1 MMSSEEE
8 KEDENGERYFA
19 WKIPSFRDRKFQKLV
34 DVIDKTYVK
43 NSLKRS
49 KEQMVKKEN
58 GAHPK
63 EGQQDHL
70 TLAMSNLL
78 RKRNVEN
85 ASVSNRHQFLL
96 LIIKR
101 ISNLINDVRVA

>member
-1 MMSSEEE
+1 
-8 KEDENGERYFA
+8 
-19 WKIPSFRDRKFQKLV
+19 
-34 DVIDKTYVK
+34 
-43 NSLKRS
+43 
-49 KEQMVKKEN
+49 MVP
-58 GAHPK
+58 HPK

-101 ISNLINDVRVA
+101 ISTLINDVKVA

>member
-1 MMSSEEE
+1 MV
-8 KEDENGERYFA
+8 KRENGTH
-19 WKIPSFRDRKFQKLV
+19 Q
-34 DVIDKTYVK
+34 
-43 NSLKRS
+43 
-49 KEQMVKKEN
+49 
-58 GAHPK
+58 K
-63 EGQQDHL
+63 EGQQGHL

-101 ISNLINDVRVA
+101 ISTLINDVKVA